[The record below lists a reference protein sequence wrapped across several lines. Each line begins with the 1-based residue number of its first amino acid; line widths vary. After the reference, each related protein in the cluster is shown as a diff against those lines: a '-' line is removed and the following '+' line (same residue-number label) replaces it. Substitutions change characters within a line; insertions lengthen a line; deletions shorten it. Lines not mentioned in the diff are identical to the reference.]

1 MFRNLKTLLV
11 TNNRRIMSTTS
22 GQKRLADKVA
32 IVTASTDG
40 IGLAIATRLAED
52 GARVVVSSRKEANV
66 EKTVR
71 SLRAKG
77 LQVTGVVCHVGN
89 REHRQRLL
97 QTTLRE
103 FGQVDVL
110 VSNAAVNPA
119 FGAFLDVSHDNHVI
133 PSNAF
138 SLSDFGRG
146 VRKSKKSPKPRPHTH
161 CCVQILSVNVT
172 SAFLLTK
179 EIVPEMRAYGSI
191 VYISSIGAY
200 QPFPLIGAY
209 SVSKTALLGLTKA
222 VANQCAAL
230 SIRANCICPGIIRTK
245 FSDALTGSEA
255 AMEEIERVVPMQRIG
270 APEDIAGI
278 VAFLASDDSR
288 YLTGESIVV
297 AGGHYSRL

>member
-89 REHRQRLL
+89 KEHRQRLL

-119 FGAFLDVSHDNHVI
+119 FGAFLDTSEEE
-133 PSNAF
+133 F
-138 SLSDFGRG
+138 E
-146 VRKSKKSPKPRPHTH
+146 K
-161 CCVQILSVNVT
+161 ILSVNVT

-179 EIVPEMRAYGSI
+179 EIVPEMRAHGSI